1 MGPML
6 LCAAI
11 EPYDGIPGVERAIQ
25 LAETPGYTPL
35 QANPYPAVSVSGWR
49 GAHMTSL
56 GQKVGTYELSTR
68 LAGCGRVGGGA
79 ALVGNGELLRACG
92 WKQELFDVKG
102 YAYYSPEQ
110 FPKESAVIAYYVHPN
125 YDPEGGTRFLA
136 RNCRGSVSLRMPA
149 GEYGMLSASMMG
161 GYRRPISSQEIQVAT
176 FPPSIYRLAE
186 ITGQA
191 AETRAAIRYM
201 DGTLLDVDFYG
212 LDINQPNN
220 IQPNEFYN
228 QTEADVRIEND
239 RADVTARLEVSF
251 LNEDIHNYFKAAT
264 DNGWFGVKVITG
276 SAAGGVLG
284 FRMKRF
290 QPINV
295 SIGER
300 SGVPTT
306 VLEGNVVG
314 HDDGTGKA
322 IQECILASF
331 TQDRDNIPDEWKV
344 FSTADVYIAGAAPS
358 LTYQVSFVAADT
370 LLGADATAAA
380 AVFSETKD
388 TAAGGF
394 PIQLDT
400 SGIGAN
406 RGVVFAHR
414 LDASGGYHPT
424 RIIAGAAGTAHRQIG
439 TLVKNATLDVGGIAH
454 GLLFF
459 SLSEDPGAA
468 CRVV

>member
-11 EPYDGIPGVERAIQ
+11 EPFEGVPDVSRAVQ
-25 LAETPGYTPL
+25 LAEVPGYTPL
-35 QANPYPAVSVSGWR
+35 QANPYEQTAVSGWR

-56 GQKVGTYELSTR
+56 GQKVASWELSTR
-68 LAGCGRVGGGA
+68 LAGPGSAGRGI
-79 ALVGNGELLRACG
+79 LVGNGELLRAGG
-92 WKQELFDVKG
+92 WEQRVFDSDG
-102 YAYYSPEQ
+102 YAYYRPSQ
-110 FPKESAVIAYYVHPN
+110 FPQESAVIAYFVHPN
-125 YDPEGGTRFLA
+125 YDSGAGTRFLG
-136 RNCRGSVSLRMPA
+136 RNCRGTVGLRFPA
-149 GEYGMLSASMMG
+149 GEYGMLACSMMG
-161 GYRRPISSQEIQVAT
+161 GYRRPLSSQDIQVAT
-176 FPPSIYRLAE
+176 FPPNVYRLAQ

-191 AETRAAIRYM
+191 AETRAWLRHK

-212 LDINQPNN
+212 CEVNQPNN

-228 QTEADVRIEND
+228 QMEADVRIEND
-239 RADVTARLEVSF
+239 RADITARLEVGF
-251 LNEDIHNYFKAAT
+251 VNEDVHRYFQAAT
-264 DNGWFGVKVITG
+264 DNGWFGLKLLSG
-276 SAAGGVLG
+276 SNAGDVLG

-295 SIGER
+295 TVGER
-300 SGVPTT
+300 NGIPTT

-322 IQECILASF
+322 IEECVLASF
-331 TQDRDNIPDEWKV
+331 TQSRDNIPDEWKV
-344 FSTADVYIAGAAPS
+344 AAAADVYTPGAAPS
-358 LTYQVSFVAADT
+358 LTYKT
-370 LLGADATAAA
+370 LYIPASQLLTEDATSNSG
-380 AVFSETKD
+380 VFTENEQ
-388 TAAGGF
+388 TAANGF

-400 SGIGAN
+400 SGIAGD
-406 RGVVFAHR
+406 RGVVLAHR

-424 RIIAGAAGTAHRQIG
+424 RIIAGAAGSDYREIG
-439 TLVKNATLDVGGIAH
+439 KLVRSVTVSVSDVPY